1 MTDTAGAPFH
11 RSPAQFFFEIGFQA
25 SFAEATVRARNV
37 PPFEL
42 TDAII
47 ERAWQLA
54 PEGHPEREEFEWYL
68 EQADGVEE
76 DGPWQGPPAAAL
88 ERYYLIGTDSYGDGV
103 WSDNPCPTNDGS
115 DFGAVEYVRADLL
128 PAPTENAAEGRFWL
142 IVREPG
148 MVPRQKG
155 PFRSADTAKVLR
167 EFIAANPRAFIDHLT
182 IDADGTPWVDHGPEV
197 LQMTDGRSMSVG
209 RKHNERVRAAA
220 EEAQNRPRAAVGDHI
235 VENSDGKFVASFST
249 RFLADF
255 FVAEGSGCYRHRVAP
270 QIAPANAEGEA

>member
-1 MTDTAGAPFH
+1 MTDSVEAPFH

-47 ERAWQLA
+47 ERAWQIA
-54 PEGHPEREEFEWYL
+54 PEGHPDREEFEWYL

-88 ERYYLIGTDSYGDGV
+88 ERYYLIGTDPYGDGV

-115 DFGAVEYVRADLL
+115 DFGAVEYVRADLV
-128 PAPTENAAEGRFWL
+128 PAPVGGGYGKWHPMLLELVNAVHRDRGEKTQAIGIDL
-142 IVREPG
+142 SYQQALAVAVASP
-148 MVPRQKG
+148 
-155 PFRSADTAKVLR
+155 RSAR
-167 EFIAANPRAFIDHLT
+167 GEY
-182 IDADGTPWVDHGPEV
+182 
-197 LQMTDGRSMSVG
+197 
-209 RKHNERVRAAA
+209 
-220 EEAQNRPRAAVGDHI
+220 I
-235 VENSDGKFVASFST
+235 VENGDGKFVASFST

-255 FVAEGSGCYRHRVAP
+255 FVAEGSGCYRHRATS
-270 QIAPANAEGEA
+270 QIAPTQADGEA